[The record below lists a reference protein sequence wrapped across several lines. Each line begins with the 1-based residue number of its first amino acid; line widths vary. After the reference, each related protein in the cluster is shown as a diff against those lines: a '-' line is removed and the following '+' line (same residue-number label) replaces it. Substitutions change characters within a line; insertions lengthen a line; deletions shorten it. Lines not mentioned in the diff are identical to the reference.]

1 MTAHT
6 YTSPTVIRTERGLS
20 VAGTRITLYSIM
32 DCIKDNWP
40 ANLIR
45 DRFNLTD
52 TQISD
57 VMTYIQT
64 HRAEV
69 EAEYELVL
77 KQAEQHRQ
85 YWEQRNKEKLE
96 QIRKNGP
103 PKGKEELWAKAQEKK
118 KKLVGSVKPRSL
130 GTLKGHAQHHI
141 SEDFSISDEELL
153 KS

>member
-1 MTAHT
+1 MTDHT
-6 YTSPTVIRTERGLS
+6 NTLPNVIRTDRGLS

-40 ANLIR
+40 THLIR

-69 EAEYELVL
+69 EAEYALVL

-96 QIRKNGP
+96 QIRKKGP
-103 PKGKEELWAKAQEKK
+103 PKGKEDLWAKIQAKK
-118 KKLVGSVKPRSL
+118 KQL
-130 GTLKGHAQHHI
+130 
-141 SEDFSISDEELL
+141 EL
-153 KS
+153 S